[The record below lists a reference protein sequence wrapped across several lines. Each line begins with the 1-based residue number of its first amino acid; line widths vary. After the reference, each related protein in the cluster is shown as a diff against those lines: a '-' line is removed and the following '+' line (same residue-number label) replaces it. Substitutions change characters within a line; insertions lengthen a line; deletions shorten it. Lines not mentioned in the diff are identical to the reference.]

1 MKVWS
6 LRKPNVRLRMGA
18 VAIALVISLVHVGK
32 TADVKEYEIK
42 AAFIYNFAKFVE
54 WPEDAFGRADA
65 PIIIGIVGKDPFGKM
80 IDQAVEG
87 RRANGRLVEIKRI
100 SWGSEVKTCH
110 ILFVSSSE
118 SGKVGQL
125 GELVKNAPIL
135 TIGETPGFAS
145 RGGIVNFTEEEG
157 KVRFEINADAA
168 KRARLTISSKLL
180 SLAKVVKDAPSKS

>member
-1 MKVWS
+1 M
-6 LRKPNVRLRMGA
+6 L
-18 VAIALVISLVHVGK
+18 ALSVFLVSVGK

-65 PIIIGIVGKDPFGKM
+65 PLIIGIVGKDPFGKM
-80 IDQAVEG
+80 IDHAVEG
-87 RRANGRLVEIKRI
+87 RRANGRTVEIKRVN
-100 SWGSEVKTCH
+100 WGAEVKLCH

-118 SGKVGQL
+118 SGKMGQL
-125 GELVKNAPIL
+125 SELVKNAPVL

-145 RGGIVNFTEEEG
+145 RGGIINFTEEEG
-157 KVRFEINADAA
+157 KVRFEINVDAA

>member
-1 MKVWS
+1 
-6 LRKPNVRLRMGA
+6 MGA
-18 VAIALVISLVHVGK
+18 VSLALMISLARVGA

-65 PIIIGIVGKDPFGKM
+65 PIVIGIVGKDPFGKM

-87 RRANGRLVEIKRI
+87 RRANGRPVEIKRVN
-100 SWGSEVKTCH
+100 WGAEVKTCH

-118 SGKVGQL
+118 SGKMGQL
-125 GELVKNAPIL
+125 SELIKNAPVL
-135 TIGETPGFAS
+135 TIGETAGFAS
-145 RGGIVNFTEEEG
+145 RGGIVNFTEEGG
-157 KVRFEINADAA
+157 KVRFEINVDAA

>member
-1 MKVWS
+1 MRVWYLS
-6 LRKPNVRLRMGA
+6 KSNIRFPLWA
-18 VAIALVISLVHVGK
+18 VLLALIASFVCVGK

-54 WPEDAFGRADA
+54 WPEEAFGRADA
-65 PIIIGIVGKDPFGKM
+65 PLIIGILGKDPFGKM

-87 RRANGRLVEIKRI
+87 RRVHGRPMEIKRVN
-100 SWGSEVKTCH
+100 WGAEVRTCH

-118 SGKVGQL
+118 SGKIGQL
-125 GELVKNAPIL
+125 SELVKNAPIL

-145 RGGIVNFTEEEG
+145 RGGIINFTEEEG

-180 SLAKVVKDAPSKS
+180 SLAKLVKDAAPKS

>member
-1 MKVWS
+1 MKVWN
-6 LRKPNVRLRMGA
+6 LRKPNVRLRRGA
-18 VAIALVISLVHVGK
+18 VVIALVISLVHVGK

-80 IDQAVEG
+80 IDHAVEG
-87 RRANGRLVEIKRI
+87 RRVNGRTVEIKRVN
-100 SWGSEVKTCH
+100 WGAEVKTCH

-118 SGKVGQL
+118 SGKMGQL
-125 GELVKNAPIL
+125 SELVKNAPIL